1 LTYALILVEP
11 ENVNKVWAGVE
22 KMIAAAMEKLNI
34 GDLGVTKRELL
45 AGEAL
50 LWLAWNGEDVKAA
63 AVTQI
68 GKANGTKV
76 CTIVGC
82 GGHGIKE
89 WLPLI
94 AGLEVYA
101 AQENCRAMR
110 IIGRPGWKRALPDYK
125 PIGIV
130 LERTL
135 Q

>member
-11 ENVNKVWAGVE
+11 HQLPQAWVMVGD
-22 KMIAAAMEKLNI
+22 MIKAAMEKLDV
-34 GDLGVTKRELL
+34 GDAGVVERELF

-50 LWLAWNGEDVKAA
+50 LWLAWDGEARAA

-68 GKANGTKV
+68 GKANGSKI

-94 AGLEVYA
+94 HGIEFYA
-101 AQENCRAMR
+101 KREDCRAMR

-125 PIGIV
+125 PIGVV